1 MKDIIFSQWEIL
13 QREICSPKIG
23 KDSYLQEDTVYFTDD
38 INFLIDILE
47 SYKDLGITMS
57 SGFGLVL
64 VCILRTQS
72 RKLEKNWVDL
82 SKLLQ

>member
-1 MKDIIFSQWEIL
+1 M
-13 QREICSPKIG
+13 IG
-23 KDSYLQEDTVYFTDD
+23 IDSYLQEDTVYFTDD